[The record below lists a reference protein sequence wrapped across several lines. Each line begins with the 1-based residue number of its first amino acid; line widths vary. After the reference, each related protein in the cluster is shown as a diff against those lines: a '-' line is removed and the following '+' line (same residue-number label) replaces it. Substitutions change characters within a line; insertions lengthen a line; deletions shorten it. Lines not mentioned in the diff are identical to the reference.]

1 MLAEI
6 ITFVGI
12 VCAGVLTE
20 EEAGIEPNECPDQH
34 RFAPQNLQPGVDPQD

>member
-12 VCAGVLTE
+12 VWARVLTE
-20 EEAGIEPNECPDQH
+20 AEAERELNECK
-34 RFAPQNLQPGVDPQD
+34 DPHTFTP

>member
-20 EEAGIEPNECPDQH
+20 EEAGTELKGRP
-34 RFAPQNLQPGVDPQD
+34 

>member
-20 EEAGIEPNECPDQH
+20 REAGRELNECIGGH
-34 RFAPQNLQPGVDPQD
+34 RFPPIPQVSATGPP